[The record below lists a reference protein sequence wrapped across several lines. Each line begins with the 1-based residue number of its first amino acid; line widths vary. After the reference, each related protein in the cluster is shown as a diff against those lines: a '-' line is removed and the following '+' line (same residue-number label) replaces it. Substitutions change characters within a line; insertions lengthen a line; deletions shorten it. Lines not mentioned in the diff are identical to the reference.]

1 MKKLATQGT
10 KKLAAQLLG
19 WVIFFFLWERLVYF
33 YVSDEGNRWL
43 FTAYDT
49 GAIVLSFYALYA
61 WVTPRLFHHRSRW
74 RFALAFVVSVGV
86 AGGIMYGVMQ
96 ILLREMVAPV
106 HFSFNWTYD
115 AMQRNRFFIAFL
127 GAATGVVVRLAMGWM
142 QARREKVATELTY
155 LRAQINP
162 HFLFNSLN
170 TIYVQM
176 AMPGVDARETLS
188 TFSDMLRYQLYE
200 CTSELV
206 PLEREIAYLN
216 NYMQLQRL
224 RKDERYEIT
233 WEQSGE
239 ATEKKVAPFLLIPF
253 VENMFKHVS
262 NRPEGGN
269 LISGRLTLAPG
280 KLHFEGTNTRSAAG
294 GGTGG
299 GGKETGGIGLANVR
313 RRLDLL
319 YPGRHKL
326 TIMDEPEMYTVC
338 LDLHL

>member
-1 MKKLATQGT
+1 MKKA
-10 KKLAAQLLG
+10 AAQILG
-19 WVIFFFLWERLVYF
+19 WIVFFFLWERLVYF

-49 GAIVLSFYALYA
+49 GAIVLSFYALFA
-61 WVTPRLFHHRSRW
+61 WATPRLFHRKSRW
-74 RFALAFVVSVGV
+74 RFVGAFVVSVAV
-86 AGGIMYGVMQ
+86 AGGIMYGIME
-96 ILLREMVAPV
+96 ILLRRMVAPV

-127 GAATGVVVRLAMGWM
+127 GAVTGVTVRLAMGWM

-200 CTSELV
+200 CNSERV
-206 PLEREIAYLN
+206 PLVREVEYLS
-216 NYMQLQRL
+216 NYVQLQRL
-224 RKDERYEIT
+224 RKDERYDIS
-233 WEQSGE
+233 WEQAGD
-239 ATEKKVAPFLLIPF
+239 AADALVAPFLLIPF

-262 NRPEGGN
+262 NQPEGGN
-269 LISGRLTLAPG
+269 VIRGRLTLGPG
-280 KLHFEGTNTRSAAG
+280 RLRFEGTNTKGEA
-294 GGTGG
+294 TH
-299 GGKETGGIGLANVR
+299 EMGGIGLANVR
-313 RRLDLL
+313 RRLELL
-319 YPGRHKL
+319 YPGRYKL
-326 TIMDEPEMYTVC
+326 SVKDEPNTYTVC
-338 LDLHL
+338 LDLQL